1 MKNTK
6 ETQILQKVTLKEI
19 SAIFQINL
27 SIPVLPSG
35 TLLQYS
41 VPVLCSGLR
50 VIKDAV
56 ATLPVTREQGTSGSK
71 HRCSGSKRSGYVQNT
86 GVQDTS
92 IQDISIQD
100 ISIQN
105 ISVQDTSV
113 QAAGIQAANVSIL
126 WFILR

>member
-56 ATLPVTREQGTSGSK
+56 ATLPVTREQGTSGSRHVCSGHK
-71 HRCSGSKRSGYVQNT
+71 HSEHKRSRHKRSGRGHSGSKRKHPVVCTPLNMVYWPYGNT
-86 GVQDTS
+86 GNLLEYFAQ
-92 IQDISIQD
+92 
-100 ISIQN
+100 
-105 ISVQDTSV
+105 
-113 QAAGIQAANVSIL
+113 GGK
-126 WFILR
+126 R

>member
-1 MKNTK
+1 M
-6 ETQILQKVTLKEI
+6 
-19 SAIFQINL
+19 

-71 HRCSGSKRSGYVQNT
+71 HGCSGSKRSGYVQNT

-92 IQDISIQD
+92 IQDMSIQD
-100 ISIQN
+100 IN
-105 ISVQDTSV
+105 VQDTSV
-113 QAAGIQAANVSIL
+113 QSVAFRRQT
-126 WFILR
+126 